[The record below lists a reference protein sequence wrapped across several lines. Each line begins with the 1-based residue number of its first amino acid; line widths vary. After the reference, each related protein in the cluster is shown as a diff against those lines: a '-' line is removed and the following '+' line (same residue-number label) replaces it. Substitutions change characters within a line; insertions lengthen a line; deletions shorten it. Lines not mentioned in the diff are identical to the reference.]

1 MQNTLFKTFFL
12 AALLLATTVSAQAAP
27 SKTTALMPR
36 ADDYTLMWWADGF
49 PGRVPNAPWR
59 RVTQTG
65 RYALAVDTET
75 LHIPHFGAVPRANYE
90 ASGLADNRAWQ
101 ALPPADLAL
110 RLTANGKTYRA
121 KAGGHYSAFGGP
133 RLIESGRFLQ
143 RADVTDLVF
152 AADDGTKLNVE
163 ARFETVAWADRLSL
177 ILAARPGLAPISAGE
192 ASFGRIG
199 GGFGLDGTNS
209 LEVPHSPELDTPQ
222 FTMEAWAFV
231 PADYQAG
238 SASPWLIC
246 KNRSEWDE
254 GNYGLMIV
262 NGRPQA
268 RLDIGGGR
276 ENAFVV
282 DSNVPVKME
291 QWNHLAF
298 SYDGDTLRLYVN
310 GELSGERKI
319 GRPRVP
325 GHDGLAFGR
334 RQDNSGDGYHFR
346 GALDEIRFYNRAL
359 TLDEI
364 HQRFQNA
371 QIQKPQTEIK
381 PVRAWSFRA
390 DGLASASRL
399 SETWRNAAMEVSFAA
414 QGKTLRQHWQLP
426 QGQSWQTPA
435 WHEVAL
441 ALDPVSFQAAPPT
454 KITVQ
459 ASDMNGTACPVNYE
473 AARGW
478 HRINL
483 DGLELI
489 APPGLDVASPGSGK
503 VNKAND
509 AIERV
514 KLHFSNPTAREQT
527 ARLLFEK
534 TAGGFRQFASSI
546 TGISAVLRDR
556 QGNPTGIPVQLSK
569 NWHSRPEGDVYQ
581 GPWFHGISQ
590 IHLPP
595 HAKLELELTIA
606 YGHWGGVP
614 AASHAQLTLI
624 GWGANQLWDESA
636 LGAWGES
643 ICYEPD
649 QVQANCLIC
658 DVRPAMVSGVY
669 DNGPWQ
675 WTNNVGGGDFFRAFD
690 AQGQRLPPARMRTVY
705 ARQGPCLTEVTYAGR
720 IGNGIIGDGIE
731 QRVTVSL
738 ARTDDIVRGTYHLRL
753 DVKKAMDFSRF
764 VIFQIGADTYSYAKE
779 HKMALGNE
787 TGLISEWNTQWGG
800 NVYRTAPLEAKGR
813 VPWVSLHEAVTHAPD
828 EKGAYANRGIVIRNW
843 SARLGGKKAAPWI
856 AEHGVTYNGGDNSTL
871 DLVLPPG
878 VTRLEPGD
886 FIEATI
892 EHLIMPQFAADYY
905 GPNAALRAALKQDQ
919 NTWRMIQREA
929 MGNDR
934 HVTMKIGELGGLY
947 PAVKVGAANDVAAF
961 TLRGGL
967 GYIPMTF
974 TGLTSP
980 SDHQLL
986 FDGRPVNQS
995 VHGNDFWQTDFD
1007 AATQRW
1013 SLTYNLPI
1021 TDNKSH
1027 TIQLTKTP

>member
-1 MQNTLFKTFFL
+1 MQNTPFKTFFV
-12 AALLLATTVSAQAAP
+12 AALLLATTVSAKAAP
-27 SKTTALMPR
+27 SKMTALMPR
-36 ADDYTLMWWADGF
+36 ANDYTHMWWAEGF
-49 PGRVPNAPWR
+49 PTRVPNAPWR
-59 RVTQTG
+59 RVIQTG
-65 RYALAVDTET
+65 RYALALDTET
-75 LHIPHFGAVPRANYE
+75 LRIPHFGAVPGASYE
-90 ASGLADNRAWQ
+90 SAGRADNRAWQ

-121 KAGGHYSAFGGP
+121 KAGGQYSTYGGP

-143 RADVTDLVF
+143 RGDVTDLVF
-152 AADDGTKLNVE
+152 AADDGTNLNVE

-177 ILAARPGLAPISAGE
+177 ILAARPGLAPILGGE
-192 ASFGRIG
+192 ANFGHSG
-199 GGFGLDGTNS
+199 GGFGLDGSNQ
-209 LEVPHSPELDTPQ
+209 LEVLDSPEIDTPQ
-222 FTMEAWAFV
+222 FTMESWVFV
-231 PADYQAG
+231 PTKYQAG
-238 SASPWLIC
+238 NAAPWVIC
-246 KNRSEWDE
+246 KNSDEWAE
-254 GNYGLMIV
+254 GNYGLMIA

-268 RLDIGGGR
+268 RLNIGGGR
-276 ENAFVV
+276 KNAFVV
-282 DSNVPVKME
+282 DSRVPVKVE
-291 QWNHLAF
+291 QWNHVAF
-298 SYDGDTLRLYVN
+298 SYDGDSLRLYVN
-310 GELSGERKI
+310 GELSGESKI

-325 GHDGLAFGR
+325 GHGGLAFGR

-359 TLDEI
+359 TLAEI
-364 HQRFQNA
+364 GQRFQNS
-371 QIQKPQTEIK
+371 QTELN
-381 PVRAWSFRA
+381 PARAWSFRA
-390 DGLASASRL
+390 DGVASASRL
-399 SETWRNAAMEVSFAA
+399 SETWRDASMEVSFAA
-414 QGKTLRQHWQLP
+414 GGKTLRQKWQLP
-426 QGQSWQTPA
+426 QGQSWQTPE

-441 ALDPVSFQAAPPT
+441 AFDPVSFQAAPPT
-454 KITVQ
+454 KVTVE
-459 ASDMNGTACPVNYE
+459 ANDMNGRACPVDYE

-478 HRINL
+478 HRINI
-483 DGLELI
+483 DGAQLI
-489 APPGLDVASPGSGK
+489 ASPCPVVASSGPGK
-503 VNKAND
+503 VEKAND
-509 AIERV
+509 NLERV
-514 KLHFSNPTAREQT
+514 KLHLSNPTAREQT

-534 TAGGFRQFASSI
+534 TAGGFKQFASSI
-546 TGISAVLRDR
+546 TGISAVLRDA

-569 NWHSRPEGDVYQ
+569 NWHSRLEGDVYQ

-595 HAKLELELTIA
+595 HAKLDLELTIA

-690 AQGQRLPPARMRTVY
+690 AKGQRLPPARMRTIY
-705 ARQGPCLTEVTYAGR
+705 EGQGPCLTEVTYAGR
-720 IGNGIIGDGIE
+720 IGDGIE
-731 QRVTVSL
+731 QRATVSL
-738 ARTDDIVRGTYHLRL
+738 ERTDDIVRGTYHLRL
-753 DVKKAMDFSRF
+753 GVKKAMNFSRL

-779 HKMALGNE
+779 RKMALGNE
-787 TGLISEWNTQWGG
+787 TGLLSEWNTQWGG

-813 VPWVSLHEAVTHAPD
+813 MPWVSLHEAVTHAPD

-856 AEHGVTYNGGDNSTL
+856 AEHGITNNGEDNSTL
-871 DLVLPPG
+871 DLVPPPG

-886 FIEATI
+886 FIDATI

-929 MGNDR
+929 IGNDR
-934 HVTMKIGELGGLY
+934 RVNVEIGKLGGRY
-947 PAVKVGAANDVAAF
+947 PAVKIGAAKDVAEL

-967 GYIPMTF
+967 GYVPMTF

-980 SDHQLL
+980 RGHQLL
-986 FDGRPVNQS
+986 FDGQPVDQS

-1007 AATQRW
+1007 VATQSW

-1021 TDNKSH
+1021 SDNKSH
-1027 TIQLTKTP
+1027 TIQLIKTP

>member
-1 MQNTLFKTFFL
+1 MSITRRRFLKTSAATV
-12 AALLLATTVSAQAAP
+12 AALSFWRMQSSDAAAS
-27 SKTTALMPR
+27 SKIVALMPR
-36 ADDYTLMWWADGF
+36 ADDYTHMWWAEGF
-49 PGRVPNAPWR
+49 PTRVPNAPWR

-65 RYALAVDTET
+65 RYALALDTET
-75 LHIPHFGAVPRANYE
+75 LRIPHFGAVPGTNYE
-90 ASGLADNRAWQ
+90 AAGRADNRAWQ
-101 ALPPADLAL
+101 ALLPADLAL

-121 KAGGHYSAFGGP
+121 KAGGHYSTFAGP

-143 RADVTDLVF
+143 RGDVTHLVF
-152 AADDGTKLNVE
+152 AADDGTNLNVE
-163 ARFETVAWADRLSL
+163 ARFETVAWADRVSL
-177 ILAARPGLAPISAGE
+177 ILAARPGLAPIPAGE

-199 GGFGLDGTNS
+199 GGFGLDGTNH

-231 PADYQAG
+231 PANYQAG

-262 NGRPQA
+262 NGRPHA
-268 RLDIGGGR
+268 TLDIGGGR
-276 ENAFVV
+276 ENMFVV
-282 DSNVPVKME
+282 DSNVPVKIE

-346 GALDEIRFYNRAL
+346 GALDEIRYYNRAL
-359 TLDEI
+359 TLAEI
-364 HQRFQNA
+364 GRRFHS
-371 QIQKPQTEIK
+371 QTELN
-381 PVRAWSFRA
+381 PARSWSFNA
-390 DGLASASRL
+390 GGTASATRL
-399 SETWRNAAMEVSFAA
+399 SETWRDAPMEVSLASG
-414 QGKTLRQHWQLP
+414 GKTLRQRFQLP
-426 QGQSWQTPA
+426 QGQDWQTPT

-441 ALDPVSFQAAPPT
+441 ALDPVSFQAAPPSQ
-454 KITVQ
+454 ILVQ
-459 ASDMNGTACPVNYE
+459 ATQMNGAACPVEYE

-483 DGLELI
+483 NDDVLI
-489 APPGLDVASPGSGK
+489 PRPSPYVAPPAPARGTPD
-503 VNKAND
+503 ND
-509 AIERV
+509 NLERV
-514 KLHFSNPTAREQT
+514 KLHLSNPTSSEQT
-527 ARLLFEK
+527 ARLMFEK
-534 TAGGFRQFASSI
+534 GAGGFRQFGSSI
-546 TGISAVLRDR
+546 TGISAVLRDG

-569 NWHSRPEGDVYQ
+569 NWHFRPEGDVYQ

-590 IHLPP
+590 VHLPP

-636 LGAWGES
+636 LGAWGEG

-649 QVQANCLIC
+649 QVQADCLIC
-658 DVRPAMVSGVY
+658 DVRPAMVSGVW

-690 AQGQRLPPARMRTVY
+690 AQGKRLPPARMRTIY
-705 ARQGPCLTEVTYAGR
+705 ERQGPCLTEVTYAGR
-720 IGNGIIGDGIE
+720 LGDGIE
-731 QRVTVSL
+731 QNATVSL

-764 VIFQIGADTYSYAKE
+764 VIFQIGADTYTYGKE
-779 HKMALGNE
+779 RRMALGNE
-787 TGLISEWNTQWGG
+787 TGLLSEWNTHWGG

-828 EKGAYANRGIVIRNW
+828 EKGAYANRGIVLRNW

-886 FIEATI
+886 FIEATV

-905 GPNAALRAALKQDQ
+905 GPNAALRAALNQDQ

-929 MGNDR
+929 VGNDR
-934 HVTMKIGELGGLY
+934 HVTVKIGKLGGLY
-947 PAVKVGAANDVAAF
+947 PAVKIGAANDVAAL

-967 GYIPMTF
+967 GYVPVTF

-980 SDHQLL
+980 RGHQLL
-986 FDGRPVNQS
+986 FDGQPVNQS

-1007 AATQRW
+1007 AATQSW
-1013 SLTYNLPI
+1013 SLTYNLPV
-1021 TDNKSH
+1021 TDDKPH
-1027 TIQLTKTP
+1027 TIRLTKTP

>member
-1 MQNTLFKTFFL
+1 MQNTFFKTFFL
-12 AALLLATTVSAQAAP
+12 AALLLAATVSAQAAP
-27 SKTTALMPR
+27 SKTRALMPR
-36 ADDYTLMWWADGF
+36 ADDYTLMWWAGGF
-49 PGRVPNAPWR
+49 PTRVPNAPWR

-75 LHIPHFGAVPRANYE
+75 LRIPHFGAVPSANYE
-90 ASGLADNRAWQ
+90 SAGRADNRAWQ
-101 ALPPADLAL
+101 TLPPADLAL
-110 RLTANGKTYRA
+110 RLTVNGKTYRA
-121 KAGGHYSAFGGP
+121 KAGGHYSTFGGP

-143 RADVTDLVF
+143 RADVTDLMF

-177 ILAARPGLAPISAGE
+177 ILAARPGLAPIPAGE

-199 GGFGLDGTNS
+199 GGFGLDGTND
-209 LEVPHSPELDTPQ
+209 LEVPHSPKLDTPQ

-231 PADYQAG
+231 PANYQAG

-246 KNRSEWDE
+246 KNRSEWDD

-282 DSNVPVKME
+282 ESSVPVKIE

-298 SYDGDTLRLYVN
+298 SYDSDTLRLYVN

-346 GALDEIRFYNRAL
+346 GALDEIRFYDRAL

-364 HQRFQNA
+364 RQRFQNS
-371 QIQKPQTEIK
+371 QTEIK

-390 DGLASASRL
+390 DGMASASRL
-399 SETWRNAAMEVSFAA
+399 SETWRDAAMEVSFAA

-441 ALDPVSFQAAPPT
+441 AFDPVSFQAAPPT
-454 KITVQ
+454 ELTVQ
-459 ASDMNGTACPVNYE
+459 ASQMNGTACPVSYE
-473 AARGW
+473 ASRGW

-483 DGLELI
+483 NDDELI
-489 APPGLDVASPGSGK
+489 AAPGPDVVPPGPGK
-503 VNKAND
+503 VNRAND
-509 AIERV
+509 DLERV
-514 KLHFSNPTAREQT
+514 KLHLSNPTAREQT

-546 TGISAVLRDR
+546 TGISAVLRDA
-556 QGNPTGIPVQLSK
+556 QGNPTGIPVQLNK
-569 NWHSRPEGDVYQ
+569 NWHSRPAGDVYE

-649 QVQANCLIC
+649 QVQADCLIC
-658 DVRPAMVSGVY
+658 DVRPVLVSGVS

-690 AQGQRLPPARMRTVY
+690 AQGQRLPPARMRTIY
-705 ARQGPCLTEVTYAGR
+705 ERQGPCLTEVTYAGR
-720 IGNGIIGDGIE
+720 IGDGLE
-731 QRVTVSL
+731 QSVTVSL
-738 ARTDDIVRGTYHLRL
+738 ERTDDIVRGTYHLRL
-753 DVKKAMDFSRF
+753 DVKKVMDFSRF
-764 VIFQIGADTYSYAKE
+764 VIFQLPADTYHYAKE
-779 HKMALGNE
+779 RKMALGNE
-787 TGLISEWNTQWGG
+787 TGLLSEWNTHWGG

-813 VPWVSLHEAVTHAPD
+813 VPWVSLHEAVAQRAPD
-828 EKGAYANRGIVIRNW
+828 EKGASANLGLVIRNW

-856 AEHGVTYNGGDNSTL
+856 AEHGVTNNGEDNSTL

-886 FIEATI
+886 FIEATV
-892 EHLIMPQFAADYY
+892 EYLIMPQFAADYY
-905 GPNAALRAALKQDQ
+905 GPNAALHAALEQDQ
-919 NTWRMIQREA
+919 NTWRMIEREA
-929 MGNDR
+929 IGNDR

-947 PAVKVGAANDVAAF
+947 PAVKIGAANDVAAL
-961 TLRGGL
+961 TLTGGL
-967 GYIPMTF
+967 GYVPLMF
-974 TGLTSP
+974 KGLTSP
-980 SDHQLL
+980 RNHQLL
-986 FDGRPVNQS
+986 FDGQPVNQS

-1007 AATQRW
+1007 VATQSW

-1021 TDNKSH
+1021 TDNKPH